1 LIDFS
6 NRLGQLVGDDGG
18 MTTGRR
24 TTVTARLVIDGAD
37 RAIAYYQQA
46 LGAELGERFTGPD
59 GKVVHAELTIGAT
72 KIAIKDED
80 GVDSSATTLGGSA
93 IILQLDVDEADAVGK
108 ALVDGGGTVIFVI
121 GDTTYGYRQGRIADP
136 FGFHWLV
143 SQQIEELSD
152 DEVQT
157 RLDVGLA

>member
-1 LIDFS
+1 
-6 NRLGQLVGDDGG
+6 
-18 MTTGRR
+18 M
-24 TTVTARLVIDGAD
+24 TARLVIDGAD

-80 GVDSSATTLGGSA
+80 GVDPSATTLGGSA

-108 ALVDGGGTVIFVI
+108 ALVGAGGTVVFAID
-121 GDTTYGYRQGRIADP
+121 DTSYGYRQGRIADP
-136 FGFHWLV
+136 FGFQWLI
-143 SQQIEELSD
+143 SQQIEILSE
-152 DEVQT
+152 DETQS
-157 RLDVGLA
+157 RLDVDLA